1 LRIRRRGGC
10 ERLGRVHHRNL
21 AIAGCIFWNRF
32 VSESLDDLTDGIQVF
47 GWTGLGFVSS
57 YPGGAAVVE
66 DP

>member
-32 VSESLDDLTDGIQVF
+32 VSESLDDLTDRIPVF
-47 GWTGLGFVSS
+47 GWIGLGFVSS
-57 YPGGAAVVE
+57 YPGDAAVVE